1 MAGGNKG
8 PGFQNLDAVSFS
20 HLKFCATVEGV
31 VMAGDSDQAAA
42 GPD

>member
-8 PGFQNLDAVSFS
+8 PGFQKLNAVS